1 MTNKKFIHD
10 LQSSKYYTKL
20 FDMYNVVM
28 IMLVGSRKLNIT
40 DERSDY
46 DIVVLTTNSITKFPE
61 ECLMYHGKKVH
72 WEYININ
79 DFVQELN
86 PNRLLDIIMNI
97 TMKYTDD
104 SNIIYT
110 NNNYKYIID
119 YLINNK
125 EKISRLGCIN
135 LYKSMQEFINKILN
149 NNEIKQELY
158 TKFIYHLCCASYILL
173 DETFDTDFLK
183 NIKRIRWQPVS
194 DSYKQ
199 LAVERIR
206 LANEYIN
213 TLSIDIEY
221 EIKNLRNELNS
232 LYN

>member
-1 MTNKKFIHD
+1 MTNKEFIQD

-46 DIVVLTTNSITKFPE
+46 DIIVLTTNSITKFPE
-61 ECLMYHGKKVH
+61 ECLMYYGKKVH

-79 DFVQELN
+79 NFVQELN
-86 PNRLLDIIMNI
+86 PNRLLDIIMNM
-97 TMKYTDD
+97 TMKYTDN

-110 NNNYKYIID
+110 NDNYKHIID

-135 LYKSMQEFINKILN
+135 LYKSMQEFVNKILN

-173 DETFDTDFLK
+173 DEIFDIDFLK

-194 DSYKQ
+194 EAHKQ

-206 LANEYIN
+206 LANEYID

-221 EIKNLRNELNS
+221 ELKNLRNELNS